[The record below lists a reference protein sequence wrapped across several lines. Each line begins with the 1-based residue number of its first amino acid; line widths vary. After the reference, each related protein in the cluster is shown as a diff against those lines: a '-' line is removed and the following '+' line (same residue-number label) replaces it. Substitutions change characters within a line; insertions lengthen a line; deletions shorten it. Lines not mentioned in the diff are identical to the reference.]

1 MKPLSAYSSF
11 GILLS
16 LLLITSC
23 SGFKKPGKEVTGPF
37 SSSRYQTNSRY
48 FRGIGSGTSMD
59 LNTSKSKAMITAKQR
74 LASSVN
80 TTMRTVADRY
90 VKENSTLNAS
100 DFMSKYEEFNREVT
114 NTMLADIR
122 VIGERTFK
130 LPNNQYETHIALEIR
145 KRSMYNHLRRQARLM
160 KQWNEAERAAM
171 EDLID
176 RLLAEL
182 KD

>member
-1 MKPLSAYSSF
+1 MKASF
-11 GILLS
+11 FKAITIALFTS
-16 LLLITSC
+16 IVTSC
-23 SGFKKPGKEVTGPF
+23 GGFKKPGKEVTGPF
-37 SSSRYQTNSRY
+37 SSSKYQTNSRY
-48 FRGIGSGTSMD
+48 FRGVGSGISMD
-59 LNTSKSKAMITAKQR
+59 LNTSKSKAMIMAKQR

-100 DFMSKYEEFNREVT
+100 DFMSKYEELNREVT

-145 KRSMYNHLRRQARLM
+145 KRSMYNHLKRQARIM

-171 EDLID
+171 EELID